1 MQPSQLEN
9 KSKMLTSAAK
19 LLHDNDYYC
28 AVAHCAYYSCY
39 QLLKHLWLYKMGKT
53 QEQLDSKCSLSH
65 SGSHEVL
72 INEIGQILNIDHL
85 RIFNNKMTQLKRLRT
100 DADYGNRVFDSVN
113 SEKSLALSEEIIFV
127 LNKYK

>member
-1 MQPSQLEN
+1 
-9 KSKMLTSAAK
+9 
-19 LLHDNDYYC
+19 
-28 AVAHCAYYSCY
+28 
-39 QLLKHLWLYKMGKT
+39 MGKT